1 MELGSARGTHG
12 DAANENQAVVKRIH
26 TRLEVRADEP
36 VLVYRLLQP
45 DVEFP
50 GLPVYLSVAQL
61 RGGILW
67 APQLDSQLS
76 KSLHPTNVL
85 VLEQRRVS
93 HFVDCLTRGWD
104 RFDDFK

>member
-1 MELGSARGTHG
+1 MELGSAKRTHG
-12 DAANENQAVVKRIH
+12 DAVNEDQAVVKLMR
-26 TRLEVRADEP
+26 TRLEVRADES

-45 DVEFP
+45 DVEFS
-50 GLPVYLSVAQL
+50 GFPVYLSVVRL

-76 KSLHPTNVL
+76 ESLHPTNVL

-93 HFVDCLTRGWD
+93 HIVDCLARGWD